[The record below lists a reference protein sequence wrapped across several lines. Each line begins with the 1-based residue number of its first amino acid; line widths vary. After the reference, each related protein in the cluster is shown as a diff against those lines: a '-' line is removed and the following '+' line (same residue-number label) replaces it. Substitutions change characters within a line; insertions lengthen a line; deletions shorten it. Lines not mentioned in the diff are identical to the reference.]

1 MRKIFIIGLL
11 LFILYNMFSTWSCVP
26 FFCFL
31 NQREGLTADRDT
43 IAKNT
48 ADITTITNNINAAVK
63 KITGWQTQIKKTAA
77 TTAKNKPEYALL
89 PGRSLMA
96 ELKLE
101 GNPDWQKV

>member
-1 MRKIFIIGLL
+1 
-11 LFILYNMFSTWSCVP
+11 MFSKRSCVP

-48 ADITTITNNINAAVK
+48 ADITTMTNNINAAVK
-63 KITGWQTQIKKTAA
+63 KITSWQNQIKKNAA
-77 TTAKNKPEYALL
+77 TTAKNRPEYELL
-89 PGRSLMA
+89 PGRSMMA

-101 GNPDWQKV
+101 GDPDWKNV